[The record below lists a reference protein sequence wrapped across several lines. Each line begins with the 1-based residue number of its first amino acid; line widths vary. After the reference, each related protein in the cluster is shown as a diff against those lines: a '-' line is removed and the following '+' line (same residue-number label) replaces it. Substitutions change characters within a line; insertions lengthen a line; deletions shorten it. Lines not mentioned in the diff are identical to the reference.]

1 MDNILKNQAIEEG
14 EVDFALGSK
23 LFLIVVDMPQLQ
35 FNVIIGLD
43 VPSTLIATINLD
55 DDVSST
61 SSATST
67 ASEGGKFN

>member
-23 LFLIVVDMPQLQ
+23 LFLIVVNMPQLQ